1 VISAVE
7 YERVLAT
14 GMRAGEA
21 QREIVGLA
29 PRVHKEADFEWSG
42 KLGRQ
47 ALGIVHDVGMEVARV
62 RVQHRDLILGG
73 ADNAWMAMAHVADVV
88 DHVQIRTRF
97 DIVEKGAVAA
107 YDVKRLAIGQAQ
119 RPG

>member
-1 VISAVE
+1 
-7 YERVLAT
+7 
-14 GMRAGEA
+14 MRAGEA

-62 RVQHRDLILGG
+62 RVQHRDLILRG
-73 ADNAWMAMAHVADVV
+73 ADNAWMAMSHVADVV

-97 DIVEKGAVAA
+97 AVVEKAAVAT
-107 YDVKRLAIGQAQ
+107 YDAKRFAIGEAE
-119 RPG
+119 RFG